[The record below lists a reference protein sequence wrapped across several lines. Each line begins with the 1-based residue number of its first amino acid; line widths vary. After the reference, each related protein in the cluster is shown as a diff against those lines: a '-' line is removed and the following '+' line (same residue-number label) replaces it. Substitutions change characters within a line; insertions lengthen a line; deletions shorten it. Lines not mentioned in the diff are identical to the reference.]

1 MFVVCTLIHLCCHCC
16 CCWWWWFFCWCCC
29 TPSSLPIVL
38 FFKCFSVHLHCV
50 YCFIVSSPDFSF
62 YFVLLNRTFSFFLA
76 FEIHYVLEIDV
87 HAWQSKKTIEEIE
100 TKKWPFSRKIC
111 YAQMHDHHRLDHIA
125 HRCTILRMVVK
136 YSVEKWNGKNIIK
149 QRQSSTETQC
159 QEKWEN
165 SIDFL
170 LCWQFRI
177 TQMVWPPSRCN
188 NANVLFESK

>member
-1 MFVVCTLIHLCCHCC
+1 MVV
-16 CCWWWWFFCWCCC
+16 
-29 TPSSLPIVL
+29 VL
-38 FFKCFSVHLHCV
+38 LLVLLYTIFST
-50 YCFIVSSPDFSF
+50 YCFIFQMLFCTSSLCLLF
-62 YFVLLNRTFSFFLA
+62 YCFFPRFQFLFCSIESHFFLFLA

-149 QRQSSTETQC
+149 QRQSATETQC

-177 TQMVWPPSRCN
+177 TQIMTTLAMQQCKCFIRV
-188 NANVLFESK
+188 KIG